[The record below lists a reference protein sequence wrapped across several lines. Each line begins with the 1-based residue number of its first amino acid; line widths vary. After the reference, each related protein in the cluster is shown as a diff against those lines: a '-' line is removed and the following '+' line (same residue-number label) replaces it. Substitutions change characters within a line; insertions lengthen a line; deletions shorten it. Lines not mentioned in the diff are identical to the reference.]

1 MGVRRWN
8 RRVPSSE
15 KGFGG
20 EMSKEEDKGRYH
32 CSVERFR
39 WGIGE
44 CEKDRRRR
52 FEVFGGSVFGFDF
65 EENGENEGTD
75 VGKGRNWDRNR
86 TGPYR
91 RDRLFFFS
99 FFLINKSFSFFSSF
113 FLFPFFLLN

>member
-1 MGVRRWN
+1 MR
-8 RRVPSSE
+8 
-15 KGFGG
+15 
-20 EMSKEEDKGRYH
+20 KEEDKGRYH

-65 EENGENEGTD
+65 EGNGENEETD

-91 RDRLFFFS
+91 RDPEAIKVPRLSKQPVAFPDNAIRLPIWILNIPVSSCLS
-99 FFLINKSFSFFSSF
+99 FNIFRYKT
-113 FLFPFFLLN
+113 